1 MIKADGPA
9 KVKGTLFLSL
19 MLSVCLCTPTRLHAQ
34 VSEKE
39 VQGIEQQEFGIESG
53 KTKKA
58 EQPAAKATGKTAEDY
73 QSSAEPEQVRPIE
86 AEEFRV
92 TYKKSSHSG
101 RVMMFED
108 ASENRPRPGKIL
120 LLKKDNDDV
129 VAIRVL
135 KNYPGKFAAKTVLP
149 INELKPDTE
158 YRAIKKLGEKIIA
171 LIREREKRG
180 KDLDA
185 AKTDED
191 LAKEVSP
198 DDNELD
204 RGIPLQKGKTKKVLP
219 SRPDGAAAPGM
230 PEPLFTKDGGEL
242 TADSIEI
249 KDEDEQYSDLSV
261 QEDLPIEPSRHAVT
275 LEYGSL
281 KSVDQNANP
290 ATYSGIGLRY
300 GFNIWRMALWHRKT
314 LQDMLTLEAGLFYYT
329 ISGFVEADD
338 SVTVYPFVGDVRYTL
353 LIGESLGLF
362 GYLGFVKNTASA
374 GNGASAALTS
384 AVLALN
390 GTHAALGVGATLKI
404 GPSWAVRLDVG
415 SDLFGIGAVLKF

>member
-9 KVKGTLFLSL
+9 NVKVCLLFPLL
-19 MLSVCLCTPTRLHAQ
+19 LSVCFCTPTASHAQ

-53 KTKKA
+53 KK
-58 EQPAAKATGKTAEDY
+58 QKT
-73 QSSAEPEQVRPIE
+73 QSSEGKNPETRPEDSQPGADPEKVRPIE

-92 TYKKSSHSG
+92 RYTKSSHSG

-108 ASENRPRPGKIL
+108 ATENRPRPGRIL

-135 KNYPGKFAAKTVLP
+135 KNFPGKFAAKIVLP

-204 RGIPLQKGKTKKVLP
+204 RGIPLQKAKTKKVMP
-219 SRPDGAAAPGM
+219 SRPDGATGPGS
-230 PEPLFTKDGGEL
+230 PEPLFNKEGGEL
-242 TADSIEI
+242 NADSIEI
-249 KDEDEQYSDLSV
+249 KDEDEPYNDLAV
-261 QEDLPIEPSRHAVT
+261 QEESPIEQNRHAVT
-275 LEYGSL
+275 LEYGSM
-281 KSVDQNANP
+281 KSVAADASP
-290 ATYSGIGLRY
+290 TTFSGIGLRY
-300 GFNIWRMALWHRKT
+300 GFNIWRMALWHRKS
-314 LQDMLTLEAGLFYYT
+314 LQDMVTVEAALFYYT
-329 ISGFVEADD
+329 ISGYLTPDD
-338 SVTVYPFVGDVRYTL
+338 SVTVYPIIADVRYTL
-353 LIGESLGLF
+353 LVGESLGLF
-362 GYLGFVKNTASA
+362 GYLGVVKNTASTSKD
-374 GNGASAALTS
+374 ASPALVS
-384 AVLALN
+384 AVLGLN
-390 GTHAALGVGATLKI
+390 TTRTALGVGATLKI
-404 GPSWAVRLDVG
+404 GPAWAVRLDVG
-415 SDLFGIGAVLKF
+415 TDLFGVGAVLKF

>member
-9 KVKGTLFLSL
+9 KVKISLYVLL
-19 MLSVCLCTPTRLHAQ
+19 MLGVCFCAPTRSLAQ

-53 KTKKA
+53 KKQKTQAPAPKA
-58 EQPAAKATGKTAEDY
+58 DGIVPEDYQPAA
-73 QSSAEPEQVRPIE
+73 EPEKVKPIE

-92 TYKKSSHSG
+92 IFKKSSHSG

-108 ASENRPRPGKIL
+108 ATDNRPRPGKIL

-180 KDLDA
+180 KDLDS

-219 SRPDGAAAPGM
+219 SRPDGAAGPGM
-230 PEPLFTKDGGEL
+230 PEPLFSKDGGEL
-242 TADSIEI
+242 SADSIEI
-249 KDEDEQYSDLSV
+249 KDEDEPYNDLSV
-261 QEDLPIEPSRHAVT
+261 QEDLPIEPNRHSVT

-290 ATYSGIGLRY
+290 ATYSGVGLRY
-300 GFNIWRMALWHRKT
+300 GFNIWRMALFHRKS
-314 LQDMLTLEAGLFYYT
+314 LQDMVTLEAGLFYYT
-329 ISGFVEADD
+329 IAGFVTADD
-338 SVTVYPFVGDVRYTL
+338 SVTVYPFVGDLRYTL

-362 GYLGFVKNTASA
+362 GYLGFTKTYASA
-374 GNGASAALTS
+374 GNDTSVALTA
-384 AVLALN
+384 AVAGLN
-390 GTHAALGVGATLKI
+390 TTRSALGVGATLKI

-415 SDLFGIGAVLKF
+415 TDLFGIGAVLKF